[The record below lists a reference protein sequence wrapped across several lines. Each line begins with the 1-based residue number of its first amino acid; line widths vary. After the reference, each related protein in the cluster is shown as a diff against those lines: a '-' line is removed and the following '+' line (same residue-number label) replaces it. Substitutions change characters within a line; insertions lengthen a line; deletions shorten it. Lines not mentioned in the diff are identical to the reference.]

1 MRLKGVP
8 VTASIQAT
16 PGRAKKMAKR
26 MAKGWVKDSKRDAMT
41 R

>member
-8 VTASIQAT
+8 VTASIQAA
-16 PGRAKKMAKR
+16 PGRAKGMERKIAS
-26 MAKGWVKDSKRDAMT
+26 GWASDSNSDAMT